1 MSHNRKLQVR
11 FRDATAH
18 LVLRDPIEDCR
29 RSFILQHVSAHFEH
43 RQVVMLLQQ
52 VPETHGSVLQHLKW
66 SDSNLHPGNCERTEL
81 TCLMKFAVRSKCAID
96 NAEGEVIALQRSS
109 IPLLLILQ

>member
-1 MSHNRKLQVR
+1 
-11 FRDATAH
+11 
-18 LVLRDPIEDCR
+18 
-29 RSFILQHVSAHFEH
+29 
-43 RQVVMLLQQ
+43 MLLQQ

-96 NAEGEVIALQRSS
+96 NAEVTQVQRVEDSIAPALEQLCNFFRSLVADEVSSNGQDLQVRAISQ
-109 IPLLLILQ
+109 PLLPPIQPW